1 CIVTIDKTDC
11 GACSEHCPTKAVH
24 MVPYQNGLMI
34 PEVRPEL
41 CIGCGAC
48 EFACPT
54 TPYKAIYV
62 ESNIVHQKAVP
73 IEDTEGPREHDE
85 DEFPF

>member
-1 CIVTIDKTDC
+1 
-11 GACSEHCPTKAVH
+11 
-24 MVPYQNGLMI
+24 MVPYEGSLVI
-34 PEVRPEL
+34 PEVEDEI

-62 ESNIVHQKAVP
+62 DGNF
-73 IEDTEGPREHDE
+73 EHILAEKPEVEELINPME
-85 DEFPF
+85 DEEDFPF